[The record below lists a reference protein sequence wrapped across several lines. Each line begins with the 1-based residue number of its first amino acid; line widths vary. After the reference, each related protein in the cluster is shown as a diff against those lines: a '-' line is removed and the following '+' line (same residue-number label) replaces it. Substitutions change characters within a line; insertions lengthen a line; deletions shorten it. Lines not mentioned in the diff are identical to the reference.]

1 MEVAVNLFWIALGM
15 SGVLAMP
22 PLPAEENRS
31 ESEMTPTEEAELPR
45 GDEVPAGIIN
55 GEEASAD
62 DFPMTGGILMEA
74 TITFGTAGG
83 YDLRNFVCSSTLI
96 APDVVMLA
104 AHCVDPYAMTFGIG
118 EMDNVEVRWSREA
131 DLSAHDGSQI
141 AEWPSDSVVAADW
154 VMHPDWDMTALETG
168 LHENNDIALVFLEEP
183 VLDTPHA
190 YLITAQESDQI
201 VVDAAVEV
209 VGWGQQ
215 IATGFGETPPPDSY
229 GHKRMG
235 TSFIN
240 ELAEFEMQVGAVE
253 DDVRKCHGDSG
264 GPTFLFVDSESEE
277 KMRLIGVTS
286 HAYDESDCA
295 STGGVDTRVDAYLDW
310 IEEEL
315 VSRCEDGS
323 RAWCDE
329 VGIVEAP
336 LPASSDSDPADDD
349 GRGGCACSS
358 TSSTS
363 GMSLLA
369 VLGLLGL
376 MGGRRRVGASNKG

>member
-1 MEVAVNLFWIALGM
+1 MNSFWIVLGM
-15 SGVLAMP
+15 SSALAMT
-22 PLPAEENRS
+22 PLPVEEERS
-31 ESEMTPTEEAELPR
+31 EDEMTPTEQVELPR
-45 GDEVPAGIIN
+45 GEEVPAGIIN

-62 DFPMTGGILMEA
+62 DFPMTGGMLMDA
-74 TITFGTAGG
+74 TINFGTGGG
-83 YDLRNFVCSSTLI
+83 YDIRNFVCSSTLI
-96 APDVVMLA
+96 APDVVLLA
-104 AHCVDPYAMTFGIG
+104 AHCVDPFAMTFGIG
-118 EMDNVEVRWSREA
+118 EMESVEVRWSREA

-141 AEWPSDSVVAADW
+141 ADWPSDSVVAADW

-168 LHENNDIALVFLEEP
+168 LQENNDIALLFLEEP
-183 VLDTPHA
+183 ILDTPHA

-201 VVDAAVEV
+201 VVDAEVEV

-215 IATGFGETPPPDSY
+215 IATGFGESPPPESY

-240 ELAEFEMQVGAVE
+240 ELAEFEMQIGAVE

-264 GPTFLFVDSESEE
+264 GPTFLFVDSDSEE

-295 STGGVDTRVDAYLDW
+295 STGGVDTRVGPYLEW
-310 IEEEL
+310 IEAEL

-329 VGIVEAP
+329 EGIVEAP

-349 GRGGCACSS
+349 GVGGCACSGA
-358 TSSTS
+358 SSTS
-363 GMSLLA
+363 GMSLL
-369 VLGLLGL
+369 VGLGLLGL
-376 MGGRRRVGASNKG
+376 IGGRRRARVGSNGL

>member
-1 MEVAVNLFWIALGM
+1 MNLLWIGLGM
-15 SGVLAMP
+15 SSVLAMT

-31 ESEMTPTEEAELPR
+31 ESEMTPTDEAELPPR
-45 GDEVPAGIIN
+45 DEDPVGIIN

-62 DFPMTGGILMEA
+62 DFPMTGGMLMDA
-74 TITFGTAGG
+74 TINFGTAGG
-83 YDLRNFVCSSTLI
+83 YDTRTFVCSSTLI
-96 APDVVMLA
+96 APDVVLLA

-118 EMDNVEVRWSREA
+118 EIENLEVRWSRES
-131 DLSAHDGSQI
+131 DLSDHDGSEI
-141 AEWPSDSVVAADW
+141 ADWPSDSVVAADW
-154 VMHPDWDMTALETG
+154 VMHPDWDMAAVGTG
-168 LHENNDIALVFLEEP
+168 LQENNDIALIFLEEP

-190 YLITAQESDQI
+190 YLITADEAEQV
-201 VVDAAVEV
+201 VVDAEVEV

-215 IATGFGETPPPDSY
+215 IATGFGEPPPPGSFAY
-229 GHKRMG
+229 KRMG

-240 ELAEFEMQVGAVE
+240 ELAEFEMQIGAVE

-295 STGGVDTRVDAYLDW
+295 STGGVDTRVGPYLDW
-310 IEEEL
+310 IEAEL

-329 VGIVEAP
+329 MGIVEAP
-336 LPASSDSDPADDD
+336 LPATDDSDPTDDD
-349 GRGGCACSS
+349 GAGGCACSS
-358 TSSTS
+358 ASSLP

-369 VLGLLGL
+369 ILGLLGL
-376 MGGRRRVGASNKG
+376 IGGRRRVGVASNEL